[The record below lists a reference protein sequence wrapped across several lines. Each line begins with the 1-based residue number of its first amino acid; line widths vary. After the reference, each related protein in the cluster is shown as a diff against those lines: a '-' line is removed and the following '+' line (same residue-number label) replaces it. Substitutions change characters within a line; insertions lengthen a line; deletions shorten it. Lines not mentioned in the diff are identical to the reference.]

1 MLDATYQKDNNSNM
15 LDGWVNQVWH
25 NSNQMLIGGDV
36 INVSQH
42 AHEQKNKNL
51 NDLIIYQRWIV
62 WERRC
67 TISNTLKNIPSLQA
81 GLRNE
86 SSNSNVNK
94 YS

>member
-62 WERRC
+62 WERDVLYQIHWR
-67 TISNTLKNIPSLQA
+67 TFPLYKQ
-81 GLRNE
+81 
-86 SSNSNVNK
+86 V
-94 YS
+94 